1 MTRYSRDEPFLA
13 DFFADLRVDFSGTT
27 FFFLQ
32 KAINYIR
39 RFASSFFCL
48 LNFRIKG
55 VKVLINNKFWGF
67 TILSRYPQSEIIIG
81 GTNAFD
87 SSKNV
92 NLIGVNRQCILSTHA
107 RNAKIQIGN
116 KNGFSGVTI
125 AAFNKIVI
133 GNNVKVGANVL
144 ITDSNWHPE
153 DPRSGESV
161 PVIIKDNVWIGVNC
175 VVLKGVTIGENSII
189 GANSV
194 VVKNIPANS
203 MASGNPCK
211 VIKTINKIEK

>member
-13 DFFADLRVDFSGTT
+13 IFFADLRVDFSGTI
-27 FFFLQ
+27 FFFLR
-32 KAINYIR
+32 KSIKYVT
-39 RFASSFFCL
+39 RFAWSFFCN

-55 VKVLINNKFWGF
+55 VQVLKNNKFWGW
-67 TILSRYPQSEIIIG
+67 TILSRYPQSEIVIG
-81 GTNAFD
+81 GPNAFI
-87 SSKNV
+87 SSRNV

-107 RNAKIQIGN
+107 RNAKIKIGD

-133 GNNVKVGANVL
+133 GNYVKVGANVL

-153 DPRSGESV
+153 DSRSGESL
-161 PVIIKDNVWIGVNC
+161 PVVIEDNVWLGVNC
-175 VVLKGVTIGENSII
+175 IVLKGVTIGENSII

-194 VVKNIPANS
+194 VVKDIPANS
-203 MASGNPCK
+203 IASGNPCK
-211 VIKTINKIEK
+211 VIKTLNKTEE

>member
-1 MTRYSRDEPFLA
+1 MANYSRNNFLLI
-13 DFFADLRVDFSGTT
+13 DVIADLRVDFSGTI
-27 FFFLQ
+27 FFFLR
-32 KAINYIR
+32 KSIKYLSG
-39 RFASSFFCL
+39 FAWSFFCNM
-48 LNFRIKG
+48 NFRIQG
-55 VKVLINNKFWGF
+55 VKVLKSNKFWGW
-67 TILSRYPQSEIIIG
+67 TIMSRYPQSEIVIG
-81 GTNAFD
+81 SPNFFD

-153 DPRSGESV
+153 DPRSGESF
-161 PVIIKDNVWIGVNC
+161 PVVIEDNVWLGVNC
-175 VVLKGVTIGENSII
+175 IVLKGVTIGENSII

-194 VVKNIPANS
+194 VVKDIPANS
-203 MASGNPCK
+203 IASGNPCK
-211 VIKTINKIEK
+211 VLKTLNKIE